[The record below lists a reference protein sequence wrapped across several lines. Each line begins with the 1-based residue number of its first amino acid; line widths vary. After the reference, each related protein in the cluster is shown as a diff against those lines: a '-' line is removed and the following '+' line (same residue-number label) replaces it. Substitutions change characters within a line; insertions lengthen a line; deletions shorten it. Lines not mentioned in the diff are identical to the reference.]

1 MKAWVKGVL
10 IAVVLVIAAALFT
23 TWWVQG
29 LSNPAAEA
37 LERATAACYL
47 VDSNGS
53 GTFVDNTPGFEG
65 ESADEALNFFITTY
79 GKSAELAQRAQEDDP
94 IWSSL
99 AEATTAITTDAQS
112 SLTVIADYDGL
123 INAPGD
129 AQQSYIDA
137 SERINANVVF
147 VTETCNSL
155 RIFLNEQSTE

>member
-1 MKAWVKGVL
+1 VKPWVKGVV
-10 IAVVLVIAAALFT
+10 IAVVLVIAGALFT
-23 TWWVQG
+23 NWWLQG

-37 LERATAACYL
+37 LERATRACYL
-47 VDSNGS
+47 ADDSGS

-65 ESADEALNFFITTY
+65 ESAEEALTFFVTTY
-79 GKSAELAQRAQEDDP
+79 GQSAELAQQAQKDDA
-94 IWSSL
+94 IWDSL

-112 SLTVIADYDGL
+112 SLTVITDYNGL
-123 INAPGD
+123 INAPKD
-129 AQQSYIDA
+129 EQQKYIDA

>member
-1 MKAWVKGVL
+1 VRTWVKGVL

-23 TWWVQG
+23 NWWVQG

-47 VDSNGS
+47 TDSDGS
-53 GTFVDNTPGFEG
+53 GTFIDNTPGFGG
-65 ESADEALNFFITTY
+65 ESAEEALNFFITTY
-79 GKSAELAQRAQEDDP
+79 GQSAKLAQRAQEDDP
-94 IWSSL
+94 IWNSL

-112 SLTVIADYDGL
+112 SLTVITDNDGL
-123 INAPGD
+123 INAPKD
-129 AQQSYIDA
+129 EQQSYIDA

>member
-65 ESADEALNFFITTY
+65 ESADEALNFFITT
-79 GKSAELAQRAQEDDP
+79 
-94 IWSSL
+94 
-99 AEATTAITTDAQS
+99 
-112 SLTVIADYDGL
+112 
-123 INAPGD
+123 
-129 AQQSYIDA
+129 
-137 SERINANVVF
+137 
-147 VTETCNSL
+147 
-155 RIFLNEQSTE
+155 

>member
-1 MKAWVKGVL
+1 MRTWIKGAL
-10 IAVVLVIAAALFT
+10 IAVVLVIAAALFAN
-23 TWWVQG
+23 WWVQG

-37 LERATAACYL
+37 LERATTACYL
-47 VDSNGS
+47 ADSNGS

-65 ESADEALNFFITTY
+65 ESAEDALNFFIATY
-79 GKSAELAQRAQEDDP
+79 GQSAELAQRAQEDDP

-112 SLTVIADYDGL
+112 SLTVITDYDGL
-123 INAPGD
+123 INAPKEE
-129 AQQSYIDA
+129 QQNYIDA
-137 SERINANVVF
+137 SARINANVVF

>member
-1 MKAWVKGVL
+1 MKTWVKGVL
-10 IAVVLVIAAALFT
+10 IVVVLVIAAALFT
-23 TWWVQG
+23 NWWVQG
-29 LSNPAAEA
+29 LSNPAADA

-47 VDSNGS
+47 ADSNGS

-79 GKSAELAQRAQEDDP
+79 GQSAVLAQQAQEDDP
-94 IWSSL
+94 IWNAL

-112 SLTVIADYDGL
+112 SLTVITDYDGL
-123 INAPGD
+123 INAPKD
-129 AQQSYIDA
+129 EQQSYIDA

-155 RIFLNEQSTE
+155 RIYLNEQSTE